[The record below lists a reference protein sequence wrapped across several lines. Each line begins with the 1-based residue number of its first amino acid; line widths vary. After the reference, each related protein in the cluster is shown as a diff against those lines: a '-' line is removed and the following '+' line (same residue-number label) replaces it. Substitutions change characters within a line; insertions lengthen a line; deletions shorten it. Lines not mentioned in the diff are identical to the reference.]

1 MVQEIKDTK
10 PYQTKDL
17 LENIV
22 LSAHGF
28 HPVSTYTDTYGKSG
42 KAVWFQYEGSKE
54 FFDLLNKLDRRE
66 VRMLPQDYSNAER
79 EVKNII
85 YRDR

>member
-1 MVQEIKDTK
+1 MVQEVKDTK

-28 HPVSTYTDTYGKSG
+28 HPVSTYKDTSG